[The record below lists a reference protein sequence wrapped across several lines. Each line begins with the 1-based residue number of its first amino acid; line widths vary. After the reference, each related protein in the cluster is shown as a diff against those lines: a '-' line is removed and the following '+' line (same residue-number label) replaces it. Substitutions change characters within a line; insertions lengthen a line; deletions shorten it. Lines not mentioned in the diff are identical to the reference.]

1 MVDWLEYSFMQRA
14 LLASVMVGSLAS
26 YYGVFIVQRKL
37 SFLGS
42 GLSHAAFGG
51 VALGLLLGM
60 EPLFVAI
67 PFTVVVA
74 LAIDW
79 LRSHTKLAG
88 DTAVGVLFAVAV
100 ALGVVFLA
108 SRDGATTDAYTY
120 LFGSVLAV
128 TEMDLWA
135 IGSILCMAFLTLPR
149 QWGRWAYATFDPEL
163 AQADGLSVD
172 RDDRLLS
179 VLLAVTIVVSIKIAG
194 ILLLAA
200 FLVIPA
206 ASSRLI
212 SPTFRQMTLRAI
224 GLGTLTALLGLAAS
238 FYLDLPSGATMVL
251 CQAILFI
258 VCLGYS
264 TWWKR

>member
-14 LLASVMVGSLAS
+14 LLASLLVGSLAS

-51 VALGLLLGM
+51 VALGLLLDM

-88 DTAVGVLFAVAV
+88 DTAVGVMFAVAV
-100 ALGVVFLA
+100 ALGVVFLS

-128 TEMDLWA
+128 SETDLWA
-135 IGSILCMAFLTLPR
+135 MGSILCIAVLPLPR
-149 QWGRWAYATFDPEL
+149 QWGKWAYATFDQEL
-163 AQADGLSVD
+163 AQTDGLSVES
-172 RDDRLLS
+172 DDRLLS

-212 SPTFRQMTLRAI
+212 TSTFRQMTIWAV
-224 GLGTLTALLGLAAS
+224 GLGTASALIGLATS
-238 FYLDLPSGATMVL
+238 YYLDLPSGATIVL
-251 CQAILFI
+251 CQALVFI
-258 VCLGYS
+258 ACLGFS
-264 TWWKR
+264 NQRTR